1 MIAASARDAGAGG
14 SRTLVTCCVMLA
26 TIMQALD
33 TSIANVA
40 LPHMQGSLQATQ
52 DQIAWVLTSYIV
64 AAAVATPLTG
74 WLAERLGR
82 KRLFLVAVV
91 GFTFASLLCGVA
103 ETLAQMVF
111 YRLLQGVFGAAL
123 IPLSQATL
131 LDVYPRERHGAAM
144 AIWGA
149 GIVVAP
155 ILGPTLGGW
164 LTETYSWR
172 WVFFI
177 NLPVGVLTV
186 AGIGLFVA
194 ETATDRKRPFDF
206 FGFAMLSLFIG
217 ALQMLLDRGETNDWF
232 GATETWIELGLA
244 ITGIWVFLVHSATA
258 EHPFV
263 SLALFKDR
271 NFIAGSV
278 LMFLIGILLYGTLA
292 LLPTMLQQLMDYPV
306 VTTGLVLGPRGLGT
320 LVAMGVV
327 GRLTG
332 RVDARLILAVGF
344 SVTAYSLWRMT
355 GYSLGMDM
363 WPVITITVMQGFG
376 LGLVWVPLSAASFF
390 TLPAHL
396 RTEGS
401 AFSSLVRNIGG
412 SIGIAVGENVL
423 VRNIQINHAS
433 IAAFANPYNPM
444 MQLPSV
450 HRMWNMDT
458 TAGLAAF
465 NAEITRQAAMIAY
478 IDVFKLLM
486 ILTIAL
492 IPLLLLLRDT
502 RGGDKRGPAP
512 ALD

>member
-1 MIAASARDAGAGG
+1 MIAASARASAGG
-14 SRTLVTCCVMLA
+14 SRALVTICVMLA

-64 AAAVATPLTG
+64 AAAIATPLTG
-74 WLAERLGR
+74 WLAGRFGR
-82 KRLFLVAVV
+82 KRLFVV
-91 GFTFASLLCGVA
+91 SVIGFTVASLFCGLA

-111 YRLLQGVFGAAL
+111 YRLMQGLFGAAL

-144 AIWGA
+144 AIWGS

-155 ILGPTLGGW
+155 ILGPTLGGY
-164 LTETYSWR
+164 LTDAYTWR

-177 NLPVGVLTV
+177 NLPVGILTV
-186 AGIGLFVA
+186 VGIALFVA
-194 ETATDRKRPFDF
+194 ETKLDRARPFDF

-217 ALQMLLDRGETNDWF
+217 ALQMMLDRGETNDWF
-232 GATETWIELGLA
+232 GSTETWVELGLA
-244 ITGIWVFLVHSATA
+244 ITGIWVFLVHAATA

-271 NFIAGSV
+271 NFVAGSV

-292 LLPTMLQQLMDYPV
+292 LLPPLLQQLMDYPV
-306 VTTGLVLGPRGLGT
+306 VTTGLVLGPRGFGT
-320 LVAMGVV
+320 LVAMAVV

-332 RVDARLILAVGF
+332 KIDARLLLGVGF
-344 SVTAYSLWRMT
+344 AVTAYSLWRMT
-355 GYSLGMDM
+355 AYSLDMDM
-363 WPVITITVMQGFG
+363 WPVVTITILQGFG
-376 LGLVWVPLSAASFF
+376 LGMVWVPLSTASFY
-390 TLPAHL
+390 TLPVHL

-412 SIGIAVGENVL
+412 SIGIAVGETVL

-433 IAAFANPYNPM
+433 IAEHVNPYNPM
-444 MQLPSV
+444 MQIPSV
-450 HRMWNMDT
+450 HHAWNMNT
-458 TAGLAAF
+458 LSGLSAL
-465 NAEITRQAAMIAY
+465 NAEVTRQAAMIAY
-478 IDVFKLLM
+478 LDVFKLLM
-486 ILTIAL
+486 LLTIAL
-492 IPLLLLLRDT
+492 IPLLLMLRDT
-502 RGGDKRGPAP
+502 RGAAQSGPAP

>member
-1 MIAASARDAGAGG
+1 VAVAGG
-14 SRTLVTCCVMLA
+14 NRTLITICVMLA

-64 AAAVATPLTG
+64 AAAIATPLTG
-74 WLAERLGR
+74 WLAGRYGR
-82 KRLFLVAVV
+82 KRLFLVCVV
-91 GFTFASLLCGVA
+91 GFTAASVLCGVA

-131 LDVYPRERHGAAM
+131 LDVYPRERHGSAM

-164 LTETYSWR
+164 LTDTYTWR
-172 WVFFI
+172 WVFYI
-177 NLPVGVLTV
+177 NLPIGLLTI
-186 AGIGLFVA
+186 AGIALFVGD
-194 ETATDRKRPFDF
+194 TARDRERPFDF
-206 FGFAMLSLFIG
+206 FGFATLSLFIG
-217 ALQMLLDRGETNDWF
+217 ALQMMLDRGETNDWF

-244 ITGIWVFLVHSATA
+244 IAGLWVFLVHAATA

-292 LLPTMLQQLMDYPV
+292 LLPPMLQDLMNYPV
-306 VTTGLVLGPRGLGT
+306 VTTGLVLGPRGIGT

-332 RVDARLILAVGF
+332 KVDARLLLGVGF

-355 GYSLGMDM
+355 GYSLYMDM
-363 WPVITITVMQGFG
+363 WPIITITVLQGFG
-376 LGLVWVPLSAASFF
+376 LGLVWVPLSAVSFF

-401 AFSSLVRNIGG
+401 AFSSLTRNIGG
-412 SIGIAVGENVL
+412 SIGIAVGENLL
-423 VRNIQINHAS
+423 VRNIQINHSS
-433 IAAFANPYNPM
+433 IVQNATPFNPM

-450 HRMWNMDT
+450 HHAWNMDT
-458 TAGLAAF
+458 LQGLSAL
-465 NAEITRQAAMIAY
+465 NAEITRQASMIAY
-478 IDVFKLLM
+478 LDVFKFLM

-502 RGGDKRGPAP
+502 RGDSAAP
-512 ALD
+512 AAALD

>member
-1 MIAASARDAGAGG
+1 
-14 SRTLVTCCVMLA
+14 
-26 TIMQALD
+26 
-33 TSIANVA
+33 
-40 LPHMQGSLQATQ
+40 
-52 DQIAWVLTSYIV
+52 
-64 AAAVATPLTG
+64 
-74 WLAERLGR
+74 
-82 KRLFLVAVV
+82 
-91 GFTFASLLCGVA
+91 
-103 ETLAQMVF
+103 
-111 YRLLQGVFGAAL
+111 
-123 IPLSQATL
+123 
-131 LDVYPRERHGAAM
+131 
-144 AIWGA
+144 
-149 GIVVAP
+149 
-155 ILGPTLGGW
+155 
-164 LTETYSWR
+164 
-172 WVFFI
+172 
-177 NLPVGVLTV
+177 
-186 AGIGLFVA
+186 
-194 ETATDRKRPFDF
+194 
-206 FGFAMLSLFIG
+206 
-217 ALQMLLDRGETNDWF
+217 
-232 GATETWIELGLA
+232 
-244 ITGIWVFLVHSATA
+244 
-258 EHPFV
+258 
-263 SLALFKDR
+263 
-271 NFIAGSV
+271 
-278 LMFLIGILLYGTLA
+278 
-292 LLPTMLQQLMDYPV
+292 
-306 VTTGLVLGPRGLGT
+306 
-320 LVAMGVV
+320 MGVV

-332 RVDARLILAVGF
+332 RVDARLILLVGF